1 MVALTG
7 GKTGGHIVPLI
18 AISKEIDDVI
28 YVGGKGYLEEK
39 ICKSN
44 NINFIGLDIK
54 HNIFSILSA
63 YKDIK
68 IKNVDAIISTGGYVS
83 IPLLLFGIIH
93 KIPIFLLEENTIIG
107 DSNRFFY
114 WFAKKVFLSYP
125 LKPNKRKYMIVGQPL
140 LKYQLSYSK
149 YSKYKCDILI
159 IGGSLGSRPLC
170 DCAKKLSG
178 KYNVCLVSGRYYDEY
193 KSNLY
198 QSFPYVDDLLNL
210 MLQAKLVISRA
221 GAQTVAEIFYINKPV
236 ILVPSLKTKRN
247 HQYLNALYFQDKN
260 CCKVVSEKNLNELDK
275 VIYSI
280 LNNEILI
287 NSMKDNQK
295 KMINYDSSKI
305 IANEIFKEIKK

>member
-18 AISKEIDDVI
+18 AISKEIDDDI
-28 YVGGKGYLEEK
+28 HVGGKRYLEEK

-68 IKNVDAIISTGGYVS
+68 IKIVDAIISTGGYVS
-83 IPLLLFGIIH
+83 IPLLIFGIIH

-125 LKPNKRKYMIVGQPL
+125 LKPNKSKYMIVGQPL

-149 YSKYKCDILI
+149 YSKYI
-159 IGGSLGSRPLC
+159 
-170 DCAKKLSG
+170 A
-178 KYNVCLVSGRYYDEY
+178 
-193 KSNLY
+193 
-198 QSFPYVDDLLNL
+198 
-210 MLQAKLVISRA
+210 
-221 GAQTVAEIFYINKPV
+221 AEK
-236 ILVPSLKTKRN
+236 
-247 HQYLNALYFQDKN
+247 
-260 CCKVVSEKNLNELDK
+260 
-275 VIYSI
+275 
-280 LNNEILI
+280 
-287 NSMKDNQK
+287 
-295 KMINYDSSKI
+295 
-305 IANEIFKEIKK
+305 